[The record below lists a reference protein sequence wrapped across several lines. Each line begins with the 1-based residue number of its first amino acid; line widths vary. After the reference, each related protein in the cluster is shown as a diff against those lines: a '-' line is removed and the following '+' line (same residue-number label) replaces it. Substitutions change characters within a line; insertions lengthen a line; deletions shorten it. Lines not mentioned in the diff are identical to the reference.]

1 MDPQNTILISVNP
14 VYTNTH
20 SDTCEIRLDT
30 LDTTFKSPL
39 YLPLL
44 SAGFVALAPVRHPN
58 NLFFSR
64 LWIIEFMLIWKTIQ
78 ILISI
83 VPEIFMQILTSSTV
97 SEVYLS
103 WIFHAGQTGR
113 GGLFCLPLLSPKVAV
128 KAEKMTSPFPA
139 HSGNPH
145 LSSKLLS
152 LSKRKNSVTFTN
164 AWR

>member
-1 MDPQNTILISVNP
+1 MKSVWTP
-14 VYTNTH
+14 WTQHLSLLFTCH
-20 SDTCEIRLDT
+20 CCLLGLLPWHQSDTQ
-30 LDTTFKSPL
+30 TTF
-39 YLPLL
+39 
-44 SAGFVALAPVRHPN
+44 
-58 NLFFSR
+58 FFSR

-128 KAEKMTSPFPA
+128 KAEKMTSPYPA